1 MEDCNSTQKKLFF
14 VVNVDSF
21 FISHRL
27 PLALEALKEE
37 YEVWLL
43 TADTG
48 RRKELEIL
56 GIHFITIPFKRSGRN
71 PFHELKCLWLLCKH
85 YHHHHPDIIHHITL
99 KAALLG
105 SLAAKLTL
113 SRQVINALSG
123 LGYNFTNERNGLLQQ
138 IIQILV
144 QLAFKSK
151 YFSFILQ
158 NPDDVKMIQEL
169 HLVPSSNIYL
179 IKGSGIDLELFKYT
193 YPRKKEKLQILFPAR
208 ILLDKGVI
216 EFIEAAKAI
225 RSKMKGKVLFLLAGD
240 CDLENLSVLTE
251 ENLSPLLEPNYI
263 EWIGFQKNMYT
274 IYQYSDIVVLP
285 SYREGLPKSLIEAS
299 AVGRPII
306 TTDVPGCRECV
317 RENWNGFLV
326 PAKDSKALAEAIL
339 KLIENE
345 NLRNKFGENSRRL
358 AEQQFSLSEVVNRHM
373 NIYSNLIVSS
383 YVNNK
388 TQKN

>member
-1 MEDCNSTQKKLFF
+1 MEDCNSTKKKLFF

-179 IKGSGIDLELFKYT
+179 IKGSGIDLEVFKYT

>member
-1 MEDCNSTQKKLFF
+1 MEDCNSTKKKLFF

-179 IKGSGIDLELFKYT
+179 IKGSGIDLELFKHT
-193 YPRKKEKLQILFPAR
+193 YPQKKEKLQILFPAR

-373 NIYSNLIVSS
+373 NIYSNLMVSS